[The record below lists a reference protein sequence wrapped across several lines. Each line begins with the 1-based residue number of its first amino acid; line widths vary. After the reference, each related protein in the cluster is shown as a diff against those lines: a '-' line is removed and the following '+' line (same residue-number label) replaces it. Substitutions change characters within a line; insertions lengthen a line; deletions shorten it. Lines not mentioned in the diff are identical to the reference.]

1 MVIFMKYIITIGRE
15 YGSGGRFI
23 GKLVAEKLKVP
34 FYDSELLEKA
44 ASESGLNEAIFKNYD
59 EKKDGLFGTGYGGIH
74 AFDMSLSQKVF
85 LAEFDAIRKI
95 ADEGSCVIVGR
106 CADYALKDRNDV
118 INVFI
123 CAPIEQKVERA
134 IKYYGLEEA
143 KAENHIYKINKKR
156 KNYYN
161 FYTDRDWGKASNY
174 DLCLNS
180 KIGIDA
186 CVDLVI
192 DYVNEFKKINCK

>member
-1 MVIFMKYIITIGRE
+1 MKYIITIGRE

-95 ADEGSCVIVGR
+95 AQKGSCLIVGR
-106 CADYALKDRNDV
+106 CADFALKNEKHV
-118 INVFI
+118 INIFI
-123 CAPIEQKVERA
+123 CAPMEEKVARA
-134 IKYYGLEEA
+134 VKYYGLPED
-143 KAENHIYKINKKR
+143 KAEAQINKKNKKR
-156 KNYYN
+156 RNYYN
-161 FYTDRDWGKASNY
+161 FYTDKDWGKASNY
-174 DLCLNS
+174 DLCINS

-186 CVDLVI
+186 CVDIIV
-192 DYVNEFKKINCK
+192 DYINEYSKIAVEE